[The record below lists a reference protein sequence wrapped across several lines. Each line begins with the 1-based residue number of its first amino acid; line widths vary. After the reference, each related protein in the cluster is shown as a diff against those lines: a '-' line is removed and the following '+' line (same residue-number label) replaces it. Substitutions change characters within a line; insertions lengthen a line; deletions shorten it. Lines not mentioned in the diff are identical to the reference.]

1 MPESSIWFTRRKILT
16 VQISLP
22 QTIKARSDWSTQR
35 VAGFSR
41 RISTFPLFFVVR
53 RSFKTTFEDNSTS
66 HAMYFQCTPLKVD
79 CADDTHER

>member
-16 VQISLP
+16 VQTP
-22 QTIKARSDWSTQR
+22 ETIKVRSDWSTR
-35 VAGFSR
+35 VAGFST
-41 RISTFPLFFVVR
+41 RICIFPLFFVVR
-53 RSFKTTFEDNSTS
+53 RSFKTTS

>member
-16 VQISLP
+16 VQTP
-22 QTIKARSDWSTQR
+22 ETIKVRSDWSTR
-35 VAGFSR
+35 VAGFST
-41 RISTFPLFFVVR
+41 RICIFPLIFVVR

-66 HAMYFQCTPLKVD
+66 HVMYFQCTPLKVD